1 MNLIMENLNRI
12 MIQKHDVKQRS
23 LEWEKLRVGKVGGS
37 EALSLTTP
45 ARIKS
50 LLYKKVAEIQTG
62 FQEEIYISA
71 DMQHGIDTE
80 PIAVACYEKET
91 FQFVEEGLYITN
103 PKFKYLGLSPDGLV
117 GTNGAIEIKCPKPKQ
132 HCKAIIDE
140 TIPTENRPQI
150 AHYFLVNENLDWVD
164 FVSYCEDVK
173 KKPMYIYKCTREDF
187 VSDIAKLENG
197 YISFKVKLEN
207 FLNKF

>member
-1 MNLIMENLNRI
+1 MKIHN
-12 MIQKHDVKQRS
+12 VKQRS
-23 LEWEKLRVGKVGGS
+23 VEWEELRVGRVGGS

-50 LLYKKVAEIQTG
+50 LVYKKVAEIQTG

-80 PIAVACYEKET
+80 PIAVYCYERENL
-91 FQFVEEGLYITN
+91 QSVEDGLYITN

-117 GTNGAIEIKCPKPKQ
+117 GNNGAIEIKCPKPKQ

-140 TIPTENRPQI
+140 NIPTENRPQI
-150 AHYFLVNENLDWVD
+150 AQYFLVNENLDWVD

-173 KKPMYIYKCTREDF
+173 KKPMYIFRCTREDF
-187 VSDIAKLENG
+187 ITDIAKLENG
-197 YISFKVKLEN
+197 YILFKVKLEKC
-207 FLNKF
+207 LNKF